1 MTMAI
6 SPAMPPLPADIADDE
21 DAAGSAALDGYADHL
36 RRGAVHAERCV
47 RRLDQALALLDGEP
61 LFPKG
66 ETRAA
71 AQQRIA
77 VSIIKLLGH

>member
-36 RRGAVHAERCV
+36 RRAAVHAERCV
-47 RRLDQALALLDGEP
+47 CRLDQALALLVFRIHARRRTGAV
-61 LFPKG
+61 
-66 ETRAA
+66 AA
-71 AQQRIA
+71 
-77 VSIIKLLGH
+77 